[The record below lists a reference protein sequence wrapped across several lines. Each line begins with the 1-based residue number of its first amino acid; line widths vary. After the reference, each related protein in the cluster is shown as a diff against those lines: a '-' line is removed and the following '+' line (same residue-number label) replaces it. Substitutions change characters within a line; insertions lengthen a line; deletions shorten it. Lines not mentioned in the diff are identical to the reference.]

1 MFKNK
6 LLTLLINKV
15 EIFKKIDK
23 LFKESLIN
31 QTIIIRLSEQQ
42 FIKLKLKMKYLL
54 KLNLSKESQH
64 RLTLVQNKYK
74 RSKE

>member
-42 FIKLKLKMKYLL
+42 FIKLKLKMKDWL

-64 RLTLVQNKYK
+64 KLILVKNK
-74 RSKE
+74 